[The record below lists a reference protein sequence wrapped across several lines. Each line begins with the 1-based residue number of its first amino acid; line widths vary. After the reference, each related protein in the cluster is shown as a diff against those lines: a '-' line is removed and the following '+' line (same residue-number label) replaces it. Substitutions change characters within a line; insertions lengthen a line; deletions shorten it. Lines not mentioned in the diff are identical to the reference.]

1 MATLQKTI
9 VYPGSSLP
17 GPMRLVFKIPTFKYT
32 TFINPRNEFQSK
44 IPIVQREQDG
54 SFDVTEIISGSKSY
68 VATIDESSILGQNDI
83 EVRKMYF
90 ENLMRFDLT
99 NRINIED
106 CTSIIKVEIRNSEN
120 DTLLHEV
127 DIEAIDLVVSGKNGF
142 PTVFINKSVYTT
154 LVKEISFRSF
164 DRIFLNTFRQSLR
177 EKKGKFEVDQATFN
191 EMFVV
196 DLSYALDLGPKV
208 PSDAQAMLTNI
219 LEKVHQFKF
228 STLFDF
234 PITIPTLE
242 IKEKIIGGTF
252 TIDTQLEVKAKE
264 LDFYGL
270 ALEYNNG
277 NSAKVIPF
285 DWATVEPALTSESLI
300 ENKSLKFKFTVKET
314 IEGILNLG
322 VKGVNGSVL
331 WFKEFSPN
339 ETSLDK
345 IAIRVPLMR
354 PNTLNSSTGN
364 QPTGGVGKKLRGQ
377 VIQTGKAHSL
387 NALTVLIQ
395 AQKEGDAVSRIV
407 GSAQTDAN
415 GNFFLNYPYGNYK
428 KAEAIVSLVPDS
440 PTDIEIR
447 ANKPEESIADDFLY
461 LLIDLPESE
470 VSTEDDCDCHT
481 PKKAK
486 RLPDQT
492 DLIESDGYTQDMGGG
507 CINLSTPN
515 RTLREYDYQAIVRTS
530 DPDVAN
536 YKLEKTVD
544 QAGNI
549 SFQLSG
555 DNKTIKRGE
564 VNLAN
569 PIRWQDAPDSRTN
582 PDAPDSANTLSIYQ
596 AVTVATGHILHYKSV
611 FKADGY
617 SLGELV
623 YSLPLA
629 PGQKKQIV
637 VFDSSHTLTG
647 AESQTISQGE
657 RLAAN
662 LISDRSI
669 TDQLGGAIGEA
680 MDGRSSASTSGVS
693 AGLGLGGSLG
703 PISGVLGVS
712 GGYSNSNSTAS
723 QNSSRNISQFFGEQ
737 LRQSLM
743 QNAESYRQLNAS
755 VVTTVREGQQYAV
768 TTEVVANHN
777 HCHALTMMYF
787 EVLRHYAIYQE
798 LADVEECI
806 FVPLLMTNFTTE
818 NIYKWKDVLAS
829 NLLPLPSSTYLQPA
843 SFLMMGR
850 NHPLLRA
857 FDANERIK
865 TNYAHVEDNFPR
877 GIYADE
883 KITEFTGEIRVRINI
898 PRPKTRFD
906 RILSFPVVKKTVTSR
921 GDVDVAGTIS
931 ENIKDS
937 IVGALVPCAAK
948 GPSVKYNTN
957 TTEVLTRSAIFDLF
971 MTLDGNFETV
981 PPAQCIR
988 VNFDGPNEVFSNP
1001 ISLVFHGD
1009 NTPTPMDFFA
1019 GMDNEK
1025 ALWTAYSKILG
1036 FLSVKELFK
1045 YFNGNLVSDWD
1056 RIFNDNIAPLIIE
1069 RLIGNNISFSP
1080 LGTVDLTPQ
1089 SKYHGGEQILTWILR
1104 GSSSITRKEID
1115 RLTINYS
1122 VLSNLT
1128 SVERE
1133 MFFNYITLNIESV
1146 KINYSTNFSS
1156 NILINKTLRDDLRD
1170 GVLPIPTPLDSE
1182 EKRNPREED
1191 KFMVRQLIEHL
1202 NSNLEYYNRVLW
1214 YKLDTERRYMLLEG
1228 FHIQIF
1234 SDFGN
1239 PIGYRSL
1246 ASVVKNQMITITG
1259 NSMVFPVAAGYRVSQ
1274 SYIMESTTEVDG
1286 ASLAQTTLLD
1296 HYKPLTP
1303 MQPYRL
1309 SVPTRGVY
1317 LEAVQGACDAC
1328 EKVKPNSSQDWDKF
1342 RADEPTSILPVTT
1355 PTPVVT
1361 DWKAVFKDFAQPLVS
1376 IQNAPNAPAPGAG
1389 LAGLNEL
1396 LGKAGVFTDITGLQG
1411 NQQNAIKTYLSNQ
1424 ENVKA
1429 LAEMAKTM
1437 AMQQHNTENSQ
1448 SITDSL
1454 TQARDTGAITPEEH
1468 STLTQQHLEQQ
1479 IDGGESRRQAELVHR
1494 EETRPSLADA
1504 AIDAASSGRRVT
1516 AQRTDTDGNVESVSI
1531 DSSGA
1536 NPSEGTDVGY
1546 EVPTLRQPSSDS
1558 CWATAATMMMSW
1570 KARQSLT
1577 IEAVLRKAGK
1587 NLTPQNETKYLTIFN
1602 DNTGLRSS
1610 DKPAFI
1616 QSLNMVGEAPAN
1628 YSLAQYIEWFRTFGP
1643 LWVTTDAATATGSFS
1658 PHARILTKIK
1668 GDPTDPQNVVF
1679 TFNDPVTGTEST
1691 SNFSQFV
1698 SQFEQMV
1705 TDNPGNL
1712 FVQIVH
1718 FKDLVD
1724 KTKGSNT
1731 EGSNTDLTPLPDTT
1745 AWTSLK
1751 RFIVPAAIQ
1760 TEIQSRG
1767 FVVQNLFDAS
1777 MFSSFN
1783 FDYYSV
1789 VIDTMPRNGR
1799 RGRSLFTAE
1808 SLLEYIRNNLNRFYD
1823 PGWATWVTDMF
1834 QPYEAGI
1841 DDTKW
1846 NSRNPLGAVL
1856 FLDIWGPDNGAVV
1869 CSEKTANHW
1878 RFSTVRVTDNSARSY
1893 WGSPGGHPVSGHREF
1908 GFVSESGKVI
1918 LYTRGLDRMTG
1929 NLESLG
1935 AGFGF
1940 RQQRLLWETFQDK
1953 VVGFVNNNGGVA
1965 SIATPINHH
1974 VSNTTRARELG
1985 F

>member
-9 VYPGSSLP
+9 VYPGGSLP

-32 TFINPRNEFQSK
+32 TFINPRDEFPSK

-54 SFDVTEIISGSKSY
+54 TFNVSEIISGSKSY
-68 VATIDESSILGQNDI
+68 IATIDESSILGQNDI
-83 EVRKMYF
+83 EVRKTF
-90 ENLMRFDLT
+90 FDNLMKFDPAT
-99 NRINIED
+99 HINVED
-106 CTSIIKVEIRNSEN
+106 CTSIIKVEIYNAE
-120 DTLLHEV
+120 DDILLEEQTIEV
-127 DIEAIDLVVSGKNGF
+127 IDLVVSGKNGF
-142 PTVFINKSVYTT
+142 PTIFINKAVYTS
-154 LVKEISFRSF
+154 LVAEIGLRTFG
-164 DRIFLNTFRQSLR
+164 DIFLNAFRQSLR
-177 EKKGKFEVDQATFN
+177 AKRGSYEVDKASFN
-191 EMFVV
+191 KLVEGN
-196 DLSYALDLGPKV
+196 LSYVMVVGDKSNYPDIQTTLNDF
-208 PSDAQAMLTNI
+208 
-219 LEKVHQFKF
+219 LEKIRRFKLNA
-228 STLFDF
+228 LFDF
-234 PITIPTLE
+234 PIAIPTLE
-242 IKEKIIGGTF
+242 AKEKIIGGTF
-252 TIDTQLEVKAKE
+252 TIDTSVEVKAKE
-264 LDFYGL
+264 LNFYSL

-314 IEGILNLG
+314 IEGIFNLG
-322 VKGVNGSVL
+322 VKGINGSVL
-331 WFKEFSPN
+331 WLKEFSPN
-339 ETSLDK
+339 ETGLDK

-364 QPTGGVGKKLRGQ
+364 QPAGGVGKKLRGQ
-377 VIQTGKAHSL
+377 VIQMGKAHSL

-415 GNFFLNYPYGNYK
+415 GNFFLNYPNGNYK

-582 PDAPDSANTLSIYQ
+582 SDAPDSANTLSIYQ

-850 NHPLLRA
+850 NHPLIRA

-1286 ASLAQTTLLD
+1286 ASPAQTTLLD

-1342 RADEPTSILPVTT
+1342 RTDEPTSILPVTT

-1376 IQNAPNAPAPGAG
+1376 IQNAPNAPGPGAG

-1411 NQQNAIKTYLSNQ
+1411 NQENAIKTYLSNQ

-1448 SITDSL
+1448 SITDGL
-1454 TQARDTGAITPEEH
+1454 NQARDSGSITPDQH
-1468 STLTQQHLEQQ
+1468 NRLTETHYEQQ
-1479 IDGGESRRQAELVHR
+1479 IDGGERVRTEARARQEAARPTLTETASEAAGDGREVAVQRTNSDGSTESVQIAPSENDGARLPNPAPTRSRRTSTLQDSASKINMTFSFKDHHGAPLGIAGTVVCIDTQNPQARTVQVGSIVGGQSMVTLEIPRSVRNISLQLYVEDIFLNVLSGSDLASIISTPTVRTIRGTRRLEVAEVVPAVGTLFRGGRFGRLLGEGGTYSLNPDTLTDYSFTATLASRTRTFTSSNSSELKNSI
-1494 EETRPSLADA
+1494 EAGIGGTSKGLELTLGATTEDSTGNTT
-1504 AIDAASSGRRVT
+1504 SVT
-1516 AQRTDTDGNVESVSI
+1516 AE
-1531 DSSGA
+1531 
-1536 NPSEGTDVGY
+1536 
-1546 EVPTLRQPSSDS
+1546 
-1558 CWATAATMMMSW
+1558 
-1570 KARQSLT
+1570 
-1577 IEAVLRKAGK
+1577 
-1587 NLTPQNETKYLTIFN
+1587 
-1602 DNTGLRSS
+1602 
-1610 DKPAFI
+1610 
-1616 QSLNMVGEAPAN
+1616 
-1628 YSLAQYIEWFRTFGP
+1628 
-1643 LWVTTDAATATGSFS
+1643 
-1658 PHARILTKIK
+1658 
-1668 GDPTDPQNVVF
+1668 VVF
-1679 TFNDPVTGTEST
+1679 T
-1691 SNFSQFV
+1691 
-1698 SQFEQMV
+1698 
-1705 TDNPGNL
+1705 
-1712 FVQIVH
+1712 
-1718 FKDLVD
+1718 
-1724 KTKGSNT
+1724 
-1731 EGSNTDLTPLPDTT
+1731 EGH
-1745 AWTSLK
+1745 
-1751 RFIVPAAIQ
+1751 
-1760 TEIQSRG
+1760 
-1767 FVVQNLFDAS
+1767 
-1777 MFSSFN
+1777 FN
-1783 FDYYSV
+1783 F
-1789 VIDTMPRNGR
+1789 
-1799 RGRSLFTAE
+1799 
-1808 SLLEYIRNNLNRFYD
+1808 
-1823 PGWATWVTDMF
+1823 
-1834 QPYEAGI
+1834 Q
-1841 DDTKW
+1841 
-1846 NSRNPLGAVL
+1846 
-1856 FLDIWGPDNGAVV
+1856 
-1869 CSEKTANHW
+1869 
-1878 RFSTVRVTDNSARSY
+1878 
-1893 WGSPGGHPVSGHREF
+1893 
-1908 GFVSESGKVI
+1908 
-1918 LYTRGLDRMTG
+1918 
-1929 NLESLG
+1929 
-1935 AGFGF
+1935 
-1940 RQQRLLWETFQDK
+1940 QQR
-1953 VVGFVNNNGGVA
+1953 
-1965 SIATPINHH
+1965 TP
-1974 VSNTTRARELG
+1974 
-1985 F
+1985 